1 MKKVL
6 GIALIIGGA
15 FAIKHFYDQFNSK
28 IEMKLPELDFIEDKP
43 VMSKEAQ
50 EKLYWELRSIN
61 ENRFY
66 INPSDIA
73 NDPDFIKKMNEIIP
87 TRIDANGNRVYDITQ
102 SMDFSAMNVFN
113 SPPPTQAEIDQM
125 LAIDPD
131 EFMKALEE
139 FYKSN

>member
-50 EKLYWELRSIN
+50 EK
-61 ENRFY
+61 
-66 INPSDIA
+66 
-73 NDPDFIKKMNEIIP
+73 
-87 TRIDANGNRVYDITQ
+87 
-102 SMDFSAMNVFN
+102 
-113 SPPPTQAEIDQM
+113 
-125 LAIDPD
+125 
-131 EFMKALEE
+131 
-139 FYKSN
+139 